1 MSGVATAIAGSA
13 IVGGIASSDASR
25 RAANTQRDAANQAA
39 ALQGQQ
45 WQDIQHNIS
54 PYLGAGS
61 GATALLSRMLGIGA
75 SAPDQSQQNFD
86 PAAYLRA
93 NPDVAAAPQYAS
105 NPYQH
110 YLDFGR
116 NEGRQ
121 FTYTPDAQKQVDAAH
136 NGGGANDPLFGSLLH
151 PFDAQ
156 TFNQY
161 KDPGYDFQLQQGQM
175 ALQNSQAA
183 GSGVLS
189 GAALKGLVGYNQGM
203 ASTAYGNAF
212 DRYRATQQDQFQR
225 LSNVMGLGE
234 NAAVGTGNTGAGLAG
249 TIGNTM
255 MGGANASAAGAI
267 GQANALSGAVGG
279 IGQAYAL
286 NRLLGRPGGG
296 GGYGPGSAWATQQD
310 ALGASGMNYAGGTGG
325 IDG

>member
-13 IVGGIASSDASR
+13 LVGGIASSDASR
-25 RAANTQRDAANQAA
+25 RAANTQRDAANQVAGIQ
-39 ALQGQQ
+39 QGQ
-45 WQDIQHNIS
+45 WNDIQNNIR
-54 PYLGAGS
+54 PYMHAGS
-61 GATALLSRMLGIGA
+61 GATDLLSRMLGIGG
-75 SAPDQSQQNFD
+75 SSGPDISRANFD
-86 PAAYLRA
+86 AQAYLKA
-93 NPDVAAAPQYAS
+93 NPDVAADPTWGAD
-105 NPYQH
+105 PYGH
-110 YLDFGR
+110 YQQFGQR
-116 NEGRQ
+116 EGRA
-121 FTYTPDAQKQVDAAH
+121 FTGYDMSNH
-136 NGGGANDPLFGSLLH
+136 GGGSGANDPAFGSLLR

-286 NRLLGRPGGG
+286 NRLLGRPG
-296 GGYGPGSAWATQQD
+296 AA
-310 ALGASGMNYAGGTGG
+310 TGG
-325 IDG
+325 SGNAGYDFGLANNGATSGGDVLYG